1 MLLASITGCVS
12 EQPNNE
18 TSATPNP
25 INITY
30 TYCLSYNGTSY
41 LTGVIKNVGT
51 WNLLDISLQAE
62 GYANNTTR
70 ELGYAGPQTGVNS
83 TLLPGEGT
91 PVTSD
96 VRCKRHL
103 RQSDANHICELKT
116 SDLHKKYYF

>member
-62 GYANNTTR
+62 GYAKTR
-70 ELGYAGPQTGVNS
+70 RGSWVMQVHKQELI
-83 TLLPGEGT
+83 
-91 PVTSD
+91 
-96 VRCKRHL
+96 RHFCL
-103 RQSDANHICELKT
+103 ERPPLS
-116 SDLHKKYYF
+116 